1 MSSHTKVISMAKE
14 THTKKQLHNNYVI
27 VFFNYKL
34 NLQSIN
40 QIQEHKES
48 KSAMDKENS
57 ENLLWLAVLVKNQ
70 VLSL

>member
-1 MSSHTKVISMAKE
+1 MSSHTKIISMAKE
-14 THTKKQLHNNYVI
+14 THTKKQLHN
-27 VFFNYKL
+27 YKL
-34 NLQSIN
+34 NLQSLK

-48 KSAMDKENS
+48 KSAMDKESS